1 MKYDPLKS
9 SLLLFFF
16 GFLLNSS
23 LNAGEFHNWVDLNKY
38 YKKNNFIPE
47 ILTQENIGHLP
58 IISEL
63 PDDFSEIQDVPTKKK
78 LFYLVTLPLIYNT
91 NTSIMQERRM
101 VINIE
106 KKFARKELNKNETDE
121 IIRLSKKYKLDYS
134 EINTKLFRKLKQR
147 INIIPVSLA
156 LGQAIIE
163 SGWGQSRFATEG
175 NALYGQ
181 WTTSE
186 DKGIIPQDRDEDKTH
201 AVLKF
206 KNLSESVEAY
216 MFNINT
222 HQAYYNFRVIRR
234 IDERIK
240 YTDPISMKV
249 KYLAAYAEIGDKYV
263 DKLELIIAS
272 NNLQELS
279 LIHISE
285 PTRPY

>member
-9 SLLLFFF
+9 RLLLFFF

-78 LFYLVTLPLIYNT
+78 LFYLVTLPLIYNA
-91 NTSIMQERRM
+91 NASIMQERRM

-106 KKFARKELNKNETDE
+106 KKLARKELNKNETDE
-121 IIRLSKKYKLDYS
+121 IIKLSKKYKLDYS

-272 NNLQELS
+272 NNLQEFD
-279 LIHISE
+279 
-285 PTRPY
+285 RFKFN

>member
-9 SLLLFFF
+9 SLLIFFF

-78 LFYLVTLPLIYNT
+78 LFYLVTLPLIYNS

-206 KNLSESVEAY
+206 KNLSESVKAY

-272 NNLQELS
+272 NNLQEFD
-279 LIHISE
+279 
-285 PTRPY
+285 RFKFN

>member
-9 SLLLFFF
+9 SLLIFFF

-206 KNLSESVEAY
+206 KNLSESVKAY

-272 NNLQELS
+272 NNLQEFD
-279 LIHISE
+279 
-285 PTRPY
+285 RFKFN

>member
-9 SLLLFFF
+9 SLLIFFF

-249 KYLAAYAEIGDKYV
+249 KYLAAYAEIGDKYG

-272 NNLQELS
+272 NNLQEFD
-279 LIHISE
+279 
-285 PTRPY
+285 RFKFN

>member
-78 LFYLVTLPLIYNT
+78 LFYLVTLPLIYNA

-121 IIRLSKKYKLDYS
+121 IIKLSKKYKLDYS

-272 NNLQELS
+272 NNLQEFD
-279 LIHISE
+279 
-285 PTRPY
+285 RFKFN

>member
-9 SLLLFFF
+9 SLLIFFF

-106 KKFARKELNKNETDE
+106 KKFARKDLNKNETDE

-272 NNLQELS
+272 NNLQEFD
-279 LIHISE
+279 
-285 PTRPY
+285 RFKFN

>member
-134 EINTKLFRKLKQR
+134 EINTKLFTKLKQR

-186 DKGIIPQDRDEDKTH
+186 NKGIIPQDRDEDKTH

-272 NNLQELS
+272 NNLQEFD
-279 LIHISE
+279 
-285 PTRPY
+285 RFKFN

>member
-9 SLLLFFF
+9 SLLIFFF

-249 KYLAAYAEIGDKYV
+249 KYIAAYAEIGDKYV

-272 NNLQELS
+272 NNLQEFD
-279 LIHISE
+279 
-285 PTRPY
+285 RFKFN

>member
-1 MKYDPLKS
+1 MKYDALKS

-106 KKFARKELNKNETDE
+106 KKFARKELNKNETEE
-121 IIRLSKKYKLDYS
+121 IVRLSKKYKLDYS

-272 NNLQELS
+272 NNLQEFD
-279 LIHISE
+279 
-285 PTRPY
+285 RFKFN

>member
-78 LFYLVTLPLIYNT
+78 LFYLVTLPLIYNA
-91 NTSIMQERRM
+91 NVSIMQERRM

-106 KKFARKELNKNETDE
+106 KKFARKELNKNETNE

-272 NNLQELS
+272 NNLQEFD
-279 LIHISE
+279 
-285 PTRPY
+285 RFKFN

>member
-16 GFLLNSS
+16 GFLFNSS

-78 LFYLVTLPLIYNT
+78 LFYLVTLPLIYNA
-91 NTSIMQERRM
+91 NASIMQERRM

-106 KKFARKELNKNETDE
+106 KKFARKDLNKNETDE

-272 NNLQELS
+272 NNLQEFD
-279 LIHISE
+279 
-285 PTRPY
+285 RFKFN

>member
-91 NTSIMQERRM
+91 NASIMQERRM

-121 IIRLSKKYKLDYS
+121 IIKLSKKYKLDYS

-206 KNLSESVEAY
+206 KNLLESVEAY

-272 NNLQELS
+272 NNLQEFD
-279 LIHISE
+279 
-285 PTRPY
+285 RFKFN

>member
-63 PDDFSEIQDVPTKKK
+63 PNDFSEIQDVPTKKK
-78 LFYLVTLPLIYNT
+78 LFYLVTLPLIYNA
-91 NTSIMQERRM
+91 NASIMQERKM

-206 KNLSESVEAY
+206 KNLSESVKAY

-263 DKLELIIAS
+263 DKLEMIIAS
-272 NNLQELS
+272 NNLQEFD
-279 LIHISE
+279 
-285 PTRPY
+285 RFKFN

>member
-9 SLLLFFF
+9 SLLIFFF

-38 YKKNNFIPE
+38 YKKNNFISE

-272 NNLQELS
+272 NNLQEFD
-279 LIHISE
+279 
-285 PTRPY
+285 RFKFN

>member
-9 SLLLFFF
+9 SFLFFFF

-23 LNAGEFHNWVDLNKY
+23 LSAGEFHNWVDLNKY

-272 NNLQELS
+272 NNLQEFD
-279 LIHISE
+279 
-285 PTRPY
+285 RFKFN

>member
-1 MKYDPLKS
+1 MKYDPLKF

-272 NNLQELS
+272 NNLQEFD
-279 LIHISE
+279 
-285 PTRPY
+285 RFKFN

>member
-1 MKYDPLKS
+1 MKS

-78 LFYLVTLPLIYNT
+78 LFYLVTLPLIYNS
-91 NTSIMQERRM
+91 NISIMQERRM

-206 KNLSESVEAY
+206 KNLLESVEAF

-272 NNLQELS
+272 NNLQEFD
-279 LIHISE
+279 
-285 PTRPY
+285 RFKFN

>member
-78 LFYLVTLPLIYNT
+78 LFYLVTLPLIYNA
-91 NTSIMQERRM
+91 NASIMQERRM

-121 IIRLSKKYKLDYS
+121 VIRLSKKYKLDYS

-272 NNLQELS
+272 NNLQEFD
-279 LIHISE
+279 
-285 PTRPY
+285 RFKFN

>member
-9 SLLLFFF
+9 SLLVFFF

-91 NTSIMQERRM
+91 NTAIMQERRM

-206 KNLSESVEAY
+206 KNLLESVEAY

-272 NNLQELS
+272 NNLQECD
-279 LIHISE
+279 
-285 PTRPY
+285 RFKFN

>member
-9 SLLLFFF
+9 SLLVFFF

-78 LFYLVTLPLIYNT
+78 LFYLVTLPLIYNA
-91 NTSIMQERRM
+91 NASIMQERRM

-186 DKGIIPQDRDEDKTH
+186 DKGIIPQDRDEDKSH

-272 NNLQELS
+272 NNLQEFD
-279 LIHISE
+279 
-285 PTRPY
+285 RFKFN

>member
-23 LNAGEFHNWVDLNKY
+23 LYAGEFHNWVDLNKY

-78 LFYLVTLPLIYNT
+78 LFYLVTLPLIYNA
-91 NTSIMQERRM
+91 NASIMQERRM

-106 KKFARKELNKNETDE
+106 KKFARKDLNKNETDE

-272 NNLQELS
+272 NNLQEFD
-279 LIHISE
+279 
-285 PTRPY
+285 RFKFN

>member
-78 LFYLVTLPLIYNT
+78 LFYLVTLPLIYNE
-91 NTSIMQERRM
+91 NASIMQERRM

-106 KKFARKELNKNETDE
+106 KKFARKDLNKNETDE

-272 NNLQELS
+272 NNLQEFD
-279 LIHISE
+279 
-285 PTRPY
+285 RFKFN

>member
-1 MKYDPLKS
+1 MKYDPVKS
-9 SLLLFFF
+9 SFLIFFF

-272 NNLQELS
+272 NNLQEFD
-279 LIHISE
+279 
-285 PTRPY
+285 RFKFN